1 LAIGVGGQI
10 TLETAQAQ
18 IEIPRLEA
26 RESSPLT
33 LTCSASPGFIKAG
46 EASTIVAIASD
57 PRHRPL
63 TYSYSASA
71 GTVKSGGDRAVFFS
85 AGAPT
90 GTIEITCRVSDDQG
104 RAAFARATIVIN
116 APAMAL
122 PPPEKGIHLPAFPSA
137 AADPKQK
144 DATLIPQH
152 VPVTPPQTASTAQS
166 PSAPLAGAASSSE
179 YSEGYALEAW
189 KKGLKQ
195 GQIEYA
201 VPPAMKAQIPASVSV
216 RIHGFQ
222 DVAGAQPL
230 LGATGNDTL
239 KVSSY
244 MKVEL
249 LAPLNP
255 GEFTIAPLNSDTVQ
269 FVPNDGSAT
278 WNWNVTPAYEAK
290 NQKLEIRV
298 SLVYKRPDT
307 TLEDILEDK
316 TYTVNVQVQ
325 KLTTTMWE
333 DFQKDPIAFIKYV
346 APGGAGWA
354 ALAALVTSLGGF
366 AWWKKKRAKKATRR
380 TPPR

>member
-1 LAIGVGGQI
+1 MNKLLPNRTLRFAIGALLAICVALVVGGQT
-10 TLETAQAQ
+10 TLETAHAQ
-18 IEIPRLEA
+18 IEIPKLDA

-33 LTCSASPGFIKAG
+33 LACSASTGFIKLG
-46 EASTIVAIASD
+46 EASTIVAIAND

-71 GTVKSGGDRAVFFS
+71 GTIRGSGERAVFFS

-90 GTIEITCRVSDDQG
+90 GTIEITCRVADGQG
-104 RAAFARATIVIN
+104 GEASARTSIVIG

-122 PPPEKGIHLPAFPSA
+122 PPPERGIHLPV
-137 AADPKQK
+137 
-144 DATLIPQH
+144 I
-152 VPVTPPQTASTAQS
+152 PPQTATTAHS
-166 PSAPLAGAASSSE
+166 PSVPLAGATPSSE

-195 GQIEYA
+195 GQIEYS
-201 VPPAMKAQIPASVSV
+201 VPPSMKAQIPASISV

-222 DVAGAQPL
+222 DVAGAQAL

-255 GEFTIAPLNSDTVQ
+255 GEFTIAPMNSDAVQ

-278 WNWNVTPAYEAK
+278 WNWNVTPAYEAR

-333 DFQKDPIAFIKYV
+333 DFQKDPIAFIKYI

-354 ALAALVTSLGGF
+354 ALAALITSLGGF
-366 AWWKKKRAKKATRR
+366 AWWKKKRAKSANHR
-380 TPPR
+380 THTK